1 MNANEL
7 RGKIVANGMN
17 IGSFCERFDFN
28 RSTFDRKLSG
38 VSEFNRNEI
47 ERIVHAL
54 ALSPDEIR
62 NIFFTDDVT
71 EKCN

>member
-17 IGSFCERFDFN
+17 VGSFCERFDFN

-38 VSEFNRNEI
+38 LSEFNRNEI

-54 ALSPDEIR
+54 SLSPDDIR
-62 NIFFTDDVT
+62 NIFFADEVT
-71 EKCN
+71 K

>member
-7 RGKIVANGMN
+7 KGKIVANGMN
-17 IGSFCERFDFN
+17 VGSFCERFDFN

-38 VSEFNRNEI
+38 SSEFNRNEI

-54 ALSPDEIR
+54 SLSPEDIR
-62 NIFFTDDVT
+62 NIFFADQVT
-71 EKCN
+71 E